1 LYNSVLKVI
10 RPDVDGPTSDLG
22 LDRERG
28 LREEKAQRKTTE
40 TEEMELNILNQIE
53 CELCLLSALAS

>member
-1 LYNSVLKVI
+1 M
-10 RPDVDGPTSDLG
+10 DGPASDLG

-28 LREEKAQRKTTE
+28 LREERAQRKTTE
-40 TEEMELNILNQIE
+40 TEEMALNILNQIE